1 MRIGKTDFE
10 LGYVG
15 VVHQSVLDVVP
26 DEEAIEELELR
37 KAYQLVKEE
46 EKPPFEEIIEN
57 LKYLL
62 VRRRI
67 GERNFYIKRKTWL
80 SSAEVSRRL
89 DVSMRTVQSWGKKG
103 VLGARYVGDRLRFGA
118 DQVEEWVRG
127 TRPSVASDVIE
138 SSPVT
143 QVWNNEEDAQ
153 YDRLQ

>member
-10 LGYVG
+10 LEHIG

-26 DEEAIEELELR
+26 EEEAIEESELR
-37 KAYQLVKEE
+37 KAYERVKEE
-46 EKPPFEEIIEN
+46 GKPSFGEIIER

-67 GERNFYIKRKTWL
+67 GDRNFYIRRKAWL

-127 TRPSVASDVIE
+127 RRPSSASDRVE
-138 SSPVT
+138 SSVVA

-153 YDRLQ
+153 YDRL

>member
-10 LGYVG
+10 LGHIG

-26 DEEAIEELELR
+26 EEEAIEEPELR
-37 KAYQLVKEE
+37 KSYEKVKEE
-46 EKPPFEEIIEN
+46 GKPSFDEIIEH

-62 VRRRI
+62 IRRRI
-67 GERNFYIKRKTWL
+67 GDRNFYIRRKVWL

-127 TRPSVASDVIE
+127 RRPSAASDGIE
-138 SSPVT
+138 SSAVT

-153 YDRLQ
+153 YDRL